1 MQPELFH
8 SPTRGNAEED
18 AETEARRL
26 AEVCYP
32 PSLAARPLQTQA
44 TTDPLSEKDYAL
56 LAEMLSDFVGIRLP
70 PTKRVMV
77 EGRLRRR
84 VRALGLPSLAEYC
97 RLLAHDE
104 ILDSEFVHLVDAVT
118 TNKTDFFRERQHFD
132 FLRNDIVPTLLSSRR
147 PTGGHLLK
155 LWSAASSNG
164 AEAYSIAM
172 LLADIAKTTGSFRY
186 AILGTDIST
195 EMLAQAIRAVYPQ
208 EMIEPV
214 PPQMQLRYLM
224 RPRSGR
230 GEVRIVPELRRLC
243 RFIRLNLMDRQY
255 PFDQDVDV
263 IFLRNVLIY
272 FDKPTQEAV
281 VGRLISHLRT
291 GGYLLLGHSESM
303 IGTNM
308 ALRQVAPAV
317 FQHR

>member
-8 SPTRGNAEED
+8 IPARTEAN
-18 AETEARRL
+18 AETEARKL
-26 AEVCYP
+26 AEIHR
-32 PSLAARPLQTQA
+32 PSAFVAHPLPHQPAA
-44 TTDPLSEKDYAL
+44 DPLSEKDYAL
-56 LAEMLSDFVGIRLP
+56 LAEMLSDYVGIRLP
-70 PTKRVMV
+70 PAKRVMM

-97 RLLAHDE
+97 RLLAHDD

-132 FLRNDIVPTLLSSRR
+132 FLKGEIVPTLLANRR

-172 LLADIAKTTGSFRY
+172 LLADIAQATGSLRY

-195 EMLAQAIRAVYPQ
+195 EMLAHATRAIYPQ
-208 EMIEPV
+208 EMIV
-214 PPQMQLRYLM
+214 PIPPAMQMRYLM
-224 RPRSGR
+224 RPRSGQ
-230 GEVRIVPELRRLC
+230 GDVRIVPELRRLC
-243 RFIRLNLMDRQY
+243 RFVRLNLMDRHY
-255 PFDQDVDV
+255 PFDHDVDV

-281 VGRLISHLRT
+281 VCRLVSHLRT

-303 IGTNM
+303 IGINLQ
-308 ALRQVAPAV
+308 LRQVAPAV